1 MALELT
7 DIHFAYGDDGFQ
19 LAVPSLSIEAGDS
32 VALVGPS
39 GCGKTTLLSLI
50 AGVLEPDQGSIRL
63 DGKTLTSMAA
73 RQRRRQRLTGMGM
86 IFQSFE
92 LLDYLDVRDNILL
105 QARLAPDVSITAQL
119 EQRALSIAR
128 ELGLEDKW
136 RRQVTALSQGER
148 QRVAACRALLL
159 DPPIVLADEPTGNL
173 DPQNKQAVLDHLIAM
188 CHRDRRILLTVTH
201 DHSLLPS
208 FDRVLDMGEL
218 LDAKVATR

>member
-7 DIHFAYGDDGFQ
+7 GIRFAYGNDGFQ
-19 LAVPSLSIEAGDS
+19 LVLPSLTIEAGES

-39 GCGKTTLLSLI
+39 GSGKTTLLSLI
-50 AGVLEPDQGSIRL
+50 AGVLEPDQGSIQL
-63 DGKTLTSMAA
+63 AGKTLTAMGP
-73 RQRRRQRLTGMGM
+73 RQRRGQRLAGMGM

-105 QARLAPDVSITAQL
+105 QARLAPDVSITPAL
-119 EQRALSIAR
+119 EQRATAIAR

-136 RRQVTALSQGER
+136 RRPVTALSQGER

-173 DPQNKQAVLDHLIAM
+173 DPQNKQAVLEHLIAL
-188 CHRDRRILLTVTH
+188 CHRDQRILLTVTH
-201 DHSLLPS
+201 DYSLLPS
-208 FDRVLDMGEL
+208 FDRVLDMAEL
-218 LDAKVATR
+218 LASETATA